1 MNGPVTPSRSIF
13 ISMFNP
19 DVSVECP
26 LVHHPVGKRVLG
38 GMKALPM
45 HCPQIGN
52 KGLFGRQ
59 KQAITKGHRGRA
71 GVCVWTRSF
80 QAEVWKMS
88 RKS

>member
-1 MNGPVTPSRSIF
+1 MNGPVMPSRSIF

-19 DVSVECP
+19 DVSLEHP
-26 LVHHPVGKRVLG
+26 LVHHPVGKRVFG

-59 KQAITKGHRGRA
+59 KRAITKGHRGRA
-71 GVCVWTRSF
+71 GVGVDMLFLS
-80 QAEVWKMS
+80 
-88 RKS
+88 